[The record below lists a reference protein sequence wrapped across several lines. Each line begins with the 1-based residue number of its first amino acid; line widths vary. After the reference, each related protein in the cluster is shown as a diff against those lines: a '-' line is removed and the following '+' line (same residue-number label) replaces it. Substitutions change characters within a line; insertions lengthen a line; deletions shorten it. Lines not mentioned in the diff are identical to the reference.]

1 MNHKGP
7 IFTMVGSQHGSCI
20 VDLASTSRKPR
31 VSFAPTIQRI
41 RAAIAADL
49 EEIPTLMELAAA
61 AKTSRYRLSREFR
74 KHVGVC
80 LRDYVRIQRLER
92 ACTLLVT
99 SERSLTTIALDC
111 GFYDLAHFDK
121 IFRRRFGVTPGEYQ
135 RRYGQ
140 RRRLGRTRARH
151 GSLPP
156 SRGSL
161 KAAAQATGHGSESER
176 DDEQPARC
184 TPCSRPLAADVLP
197 ADLSGGGLHRSR
209 WIMPTG
215 TEPLRSSRCLARGRA
230 MLDATSGQRV

>member
-1 MNHKGP
+1 
-7 IFTMVGSQHGSCI
+7 
-20 VDLASTSRKPR
+20 
-31 VSFAPTIQRI
+31 VSFAPPSQLI

-49 EEIPTLMELAAA
+49 EDIPTLMELAAA

-135 RRYGQ
+135 RRYVR
-140 RRRLGRTRARH
+140 RRRLARTRARH
-151 GSLPP
+151 GGSLPSSRRAAGP
-156 SRGSL
+156 SSPE
-161 KAAAQATGHGSESER
+161 AAAPMPEHGPEPER
-176 DDEQPARC
+176 DDEAPARR
-184 TPCSRPLAADVLP
+184 TPGSRPLAAEVLP
-197 ADLSGGGLHRSR
+197 GEVSAEGLQRSR
-209 WIMPTG
+209 WIG
-215 TEPLRSSRCLARGRA
+215 AISTEPIRVSRCLARARV
-230 MLDATSGQRV
+230 LDASSVQRV

>member
-1 MNHKGP
+1 
-7 IFTMVGSQHGSCI
+7 MVGSQHGSCI
-20 VDLASTSRKPR
+20 VDFAGTSRNAR

-49 EEIPTLMELAAA
+49 EEVPTLLELAAA

-140 RRRLGRTRARH
+140 RRRLARTRH
-151 GSLPP
+151 GGSLPSSRRAAGP
-156 SRGSL
+156 SSP
-161 KAAAQATGHGSESER
+161 KAAAPTPEHGPEPER
-176 DDEQPARC
+176 DDEQPPRG
-184 TPCSRPLAADVLP
+184 TPCSRPLAAEVLP
-197 ADLSGGGLHRSR
+197 AEVSAEGLQRSR
-209 WIMPTG
+209 WIG
-215 TEPLRSSRCLARGRA
+215 ALSTEPIRASRCLARGRA
-230 MLDATSGQRV
+230 ILDASSVQRV